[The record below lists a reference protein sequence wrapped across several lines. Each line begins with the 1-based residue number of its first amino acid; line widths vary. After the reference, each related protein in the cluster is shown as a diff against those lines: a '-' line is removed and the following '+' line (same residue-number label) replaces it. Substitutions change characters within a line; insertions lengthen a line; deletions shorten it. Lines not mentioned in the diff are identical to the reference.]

1 MADFEWDPRK
11 EAHNVAKH
19 GIDFTTA
26 STIWS
31 GPVYAQPDNRQ
42 DYGEAR
48 LLAFG
53 IAENRVLAVVFTW
66 RGEARRIIS
75 ARVAHRRERSL
86 YEEEIARR
94 GRAPPD

>member
-11 EAHNVAKH
+11 EVLNVRKH

-26 STIWS
+26 SLIWDGLVIERS
-31 GPVYAQPDNRQ
+31 DNRR
-42 DYGEAR
+42 DYGEPR
-48 LLAFG
+48 LQAFG
-53 IAENRVLAVVFTW
+53 VGEHRVPAVIYTW

-75 ARVAHRRERSL
+75 ARIANLPERRF
-86 YEEEIARR
+86 YEEEIAER

>member
-26 STIWS
+26 SLIWDDFVS
-31 GPVYAQPDNRQ
+31 KRPDSRR

-48 LLAFG
+48 FVAFG
-53 IAENRVLAVVFTW
+53 IAENRVLAVVFT
-66 RGEARRIIS
+66 RREEARRITS
-75 ARVAHRRERSL
+75 ARIASSRERRL
-86 YEEEIARR
+86 YEEEITRR
-94 GRAPPD
+94 SRASPN